1 MIDGFWIST
10 IILLAMTFGVIYFR
24 ATAQSTES
32 NWPLVYYVFA
42 VLHLQLNPE
51 GLSQSVVFSSILA
64 AMLIRFEFMS
74 GWFLKIVQMAEF
86 IGLGL
91 IAYSLFLIAF

>member
-1 MIDGFWIST
+1 MIDGYWIST
-10 IILLAMTFGVIYFR
+10 IILIAMTCGVVYFR
-24 ATAQSTES
+24 ATAQSTDS
-32 NWPLVYYVFA
+32 NWPLVYYVFT

-51 GLSQSVVFSSILA
+51 GLSQSVVLSAIIA

-74 GWFLKIVQMAEF
+74 GWFLKMVQMAEF
-86 IGLGL
+86 ICLGL

>member
-10 IILLAMTFGVIYFR
+10 IVLIAMTFGVIYFR
-24 ATAQSTES
+24 VTAQSTES

-74 GWFLKIVQMAEF
+74 GWFLKLIQIAEF